1 MSLRDSIKA
10 ADDGTAELYDV
21 PEWGVKIEVRSLTAR
36 ARSILHSEW
45 ADDHG
50 DAERAPHDAWWQ
62 IVSKTCF
69 DPDTG
74 ELIFDDDDEDILLGK
89 NAQVVTDLANFCM
102 NASGMT
108 KEAQDDLGKD
118 SSVSPT
124 PEDDLLLSDDSTSG

>member
-10 ADDGTAELYDV
+10 ATDGTAELYDV

-45 ADDHG
+45 LSDSG
-50 DAERAPHDAWWQ
+50 DQRAIHDGWWQ

-74 ELIFDDDDEDILLGK
+74 EQIFEDGDEDMLLSK
-89 NAQVVTDLANFCM
+89 NAQVVNDLADFCM
-102 NASGMT
+102 AQSGMLP
-108 KEAQDDLGKD
+108 EAVDEAGKD
-118 SSVSPT
+118 FSGSPT
-124 PEDDLLLSDDSTSG
+124 PEDDPLLSDDSISD

>member
-1 MSLRDSIKA
+1 MSLRESIKA

-45 ADDHG
+45 LSDSG
-50 DAERAPHDAWWQ
+50 DQRAIHDGWWQ

-74 ELIFDDDDEDILLGK
+74 EQIFEDGDEDMLLSK
-89 NAQVVTDLANFCM
+89 NAQVVNDLADFCM
-102 NASGMT
+102 AQSGMLP
-108 KEAQDDLGKD
+108 EAVDEAGKD
-118 SSVSPT
+118 SSDSST
-124 PEDDLLLSDDSTSG
+124 PEDDPLLSDDSISA